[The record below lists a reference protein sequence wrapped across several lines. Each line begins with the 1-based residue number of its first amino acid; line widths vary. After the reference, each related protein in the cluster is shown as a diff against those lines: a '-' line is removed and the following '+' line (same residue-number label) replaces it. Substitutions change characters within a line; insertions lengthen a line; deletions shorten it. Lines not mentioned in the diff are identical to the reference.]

1 MPLEAPTL
9 LLLRSLSDS
18 PLVKVMRCMVM
29 HKWPLGLIF
38 CRSLN
43 AMRCVLRSHV
53 WATGGLSELLKR
65 AVARDIR
72 AIVVDAEER
81 RQERMRVGPV
91 EIERATV
98 VSMHAACEPVPCSP
112 LATWLR
118 ACVRARHDV
127 PCGLRVCVRHDVHC
141 DG

>member
-1 MPLEAPTL
+1 MALTL
-9 LLLRSLSDS
+9 LLLRSLSGS
-18 PLVKVMRCMVM
+18 PLVKVMHCMPV
-29 HKWPLGLIF
+29 HEWPLVLISH
-38 CRSLN
+38 RSLN
-43 AMRCVLRSHV
+43 ALCCVLRRHV

-81 RQERMRVGPV
+81 RQERMRVGPM

-118 ACVRARHDV
+118 VCARDMTCNV
-127 PCGLRVCVRHDVHC
+127 GFVCVRVHC